1 MLRFNYQTIPQ
12 RQKIQIPAVEYFHCS
27 LTIKEPVVNPSESLA
42 KHVFFWAAIYG
53 FIVLTPQYFLES
65 LVSTRLPPP
74 INHPEHFYGFIGAA
88 LAWQFVFLAISK
100 QPSRLRPVMVAAVIE
115 KVSFAGSSF
124 ALIAYSRAPLI
135 LGVFATIDLI
145 LGILFLHSFL
155 KLSTA
160 KSGSGSARTSN
171 GNS

>member
-1 MLRFNYQTIPQ
+1 
-12 RQKIQIPAVEYFHCS
+12 
-27 LTIKEPVVNPSESLA
+27 
-42 KHVFFWAAIYG
+42 
-53 FIVLTPQYFLES
+53 
-65 LVSTRLPPP
+65 
-74 INHPEHFYGFIGAA
+74 
-88 LAWQFVFLAISK
+88 
-100 QPSRLRPVMVAAVIE
+100 MVAAVIE
-115 KVSFAGSSF
+115 KCSFAGSSF